1 MPTTTTPPSTREASV
16 VRRRLE
22 LVAAFLPLAVVL
34 ALLPSTGYDFR
45 IYRGAMLD
53 VLHGGSAYTF
63 SITGDDGAPLTFVYP
78 PFASLVLLPLALVP
92 ETVGRAAL
100 ALLTSG
106 LVLAALASAVAV
118 VDARRAALGR
128 ASVPLLLCVLA
139 SLPLAVS
146 TPALSN
152 MTMGQISFAVAA
164 VVILDTTLLP
174 RRWRGV
180 LVGVMG
186 AIKLTPLILVPYFLV
201 TRQWRAAAN
210 AAGVFAVATL
220 LGALL
225 RWSDTLRYWFHPET
239 VRAAWG
245 TLGRSDNW
253 SEYGVLS
260 RLGLHGT
267 GLTVAWLV
275 LAAATV
281 VVALWSAWRHH
292 RASRELEAILVMGLA
307 AGLVTSATWPHHL
320 LFLVVGGVLLAVQR
334 PALGLPVVAV
344 LTVGTYAFPYYL
356 GFGVVALMLV
366 FVLLGFDGARRT
378 ASAPGVTPS
387 P

>member
-1 MPTTTTPPSTREASV
+1 MATTTPPSTREASV
-16 VRRRLE
+16 ARRRLE
-22 LVAAFLPLAVVL
+22 VVAAVLPLAVVL

-45 IYRGAMLD
+45 IYRGALLD

-63 SITGDDGAPLTFVYP
+63 SITGDDGSPLTFVYP
-78 PFASLVLLPLALVP
+78 PFASLVMLPLALVP
-92 ETVGRAAL
+92 ETVGRVAL

-106 LVLAALASAVAV
+106 LVVAALVSTLDAVDDRSTASG
-118 VDARRAALGR
+118 RRR
-128 ASVPLLLCVLA
+128 VPLLLTVAA
-139 SLPLAVS
+139 SLPLALS

-164 VVILDTTLLP
+164 VVILDATLLP
-174 RRWRGV
+174 RRWRGT

-186 AIKLTPLILVPYFLV
+186 AVKLTPLILVPYYLV

-210 AAGVFAVATL
+210 AVGVFAVATA
-220 LGALL
+220 LGAVL
-225 RWSDTLRYWFHPET
+225 RWPDTLRYWFHPET

-253 SEYGVLS
+253 SEYGMLS
-260 RLGLHGT
+260 RLGLHDVA
-267 GLTVAWLV
+267 LTVAWLI

-281 VVALWSAWRHH
+281 VVALWSARRHH
-292 RASRELEAILVMGLA
+292 RASRELEAALVMGLA
-307 AGLVTSATWPHHL
+307 AGLATTATWPHHL
-320 LFLVVGGVLLAVQR
+320 LFLLVGCMLLAVQR
-334 PALGLPVVAV
+334 AALGLPVVAA

-366 FVLLGFDGARRT
+366 CILLGFDGPRRT
-378 ASAPGVTPS
+378 ASGPEVTTS